1 MKERRRGGERG
12 IDDEPRRG
20 PLSQQRNAA
29 KWSDRRERN
38 VAECSVAD
46 GGGPGGRERGVFEW
60 TDPQMGFGEKGFG
73 VKERFTSFGLK

>member
-20 PLSQQRNAA
+20 PLSQQ
-29 KWSDRRERN
+29 RN

-73 VKERFTSFGLK
+73 GGKRGLRVLA